1 MAGPLQFAARTG
13 CLAPVVLVERIR
25 RRRTRS
31 LPAPFWVY
39 FAGQG
44 VSNLGSAFTT
54 VAVPLLVYRLTHSA
68 TELGATTAVTYL
80 PWVLFGL
87 LGGAVLDRVDRKRAM
102 VLSDLVRAATICFIP
117 VLATLGALSVSWI
130 YAVVFVQSCM
140 SVLFTSGQFTAV
152 AALVTRDRLVR
163 ANALVTGSFSG
174 ATVAGAGLAGLL
186 FSIAP
191 IADALYIDGFGFFA
205 SAVSLL
211 FVRMSFN
218 EEPPQGLRLG
228 SIGELLRTL
237 AYDTREGLSYVWHHR
252 VLRGLSLQLMIV
264 NLFGSAATAEL
275 ALFATQR
282 LGADNSEV
290 GYLYAASGVG
300 VVLLSFVVGPLNRRL
315 PIAAVIG
322 LALVLYGAGMAV
334 LGLLHSYSV
343 ALAVEGAVGGATVLY
358 NVSSAALRQR
368 IVPDALMGRVWSI
381 ALTGAWCA
389 IPVGSLGAGFVIAA
403 THDVGVV
410 YVTVGVAIVI
420 TALAFSRSL
429 VSSPAQSDPT
439 ERVTEVPEP

>member
-1 MAGPLQFAARTG
+1 M
-13 CLAPVVLVERIR
+13 
-25 RRRTRS
+25 
-31 LPAPFWVY
+31 
-39 FAGQG
+39 
-44 VSNLGSAFTT
+44 
-54 VAVPLLVYRLTHSA
+54 
-68 TELGATTAVTYL
+68 
-80 PWVLFGL
+80 
-87 LGGAVLDRVDRKRAM
+87 
-102 VLSDLVRAATICFIP
+102 
-117 VLATLGALSVSWI
+117 SWI

-152 AALVTRDRLVR
+152 AALVTKERLVR

-174 ATVAGAGLAGLL
+174 PTVAGASLAGLL

-191 IADALYIDGFGFFA
+191 IPDALYIDGFSFFA

-237 AYDTREGLSYVWHHR
+237 SDDTRDGLSYVWHHR

-290 GYLYAASGVG
+290 GSLYAASGVG
-300 VVLLSFVVGPLNRRL
+300 VVFSFAVGPLNRRL

-322 LALVLYGAGMAV
+322 RALVLYGAGMAV
-334 LGLLHSYSV
+334 LGLLHAYSV
-343 ALAVEGAVGGATVLY
+343 ALAVEGAVGGVTVLY

-389 IPVGSLGAGFVIAA
+389 IPVGSLGAGFVIGA
-403 THDVGVV
+403 THDVGAV
-410 YVTVGVAIVI
+410 YVTVGVAIVF

-429 VSSPAQSDPT
+429 VSSPAQSNSV
-439 ERVTEVPEP
+439 ERVAQAREP